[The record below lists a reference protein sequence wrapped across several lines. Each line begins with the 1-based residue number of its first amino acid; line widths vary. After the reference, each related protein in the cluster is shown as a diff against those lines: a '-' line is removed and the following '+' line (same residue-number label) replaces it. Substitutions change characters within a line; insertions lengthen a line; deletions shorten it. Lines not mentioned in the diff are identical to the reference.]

1 MFNEYQ
7 SSKDA
12 ELRREEYVKEAE
24 TYLILGRLGHG
35 RHASVRSIVA
45 LIIIAVVLTIVLL

>member
-12 ELRREEYVKEAE
+12 EQRREEYMQEAE

-35 RHASVRSIVA
+35 RHASARSIVA
-45 LIIIAVVLTIVLL
+45 LMIIIIVLAFLSL